1 MSTPARRPGFAS
13 FKPFDLRHVA
23 PPPPPVVEDIPPPPP
38 KPSTVAR
45 PLRLAAAVDAKLHQ
59 LAAARGDLS
68 LNAVVSLAI
77 AEEWSRV
84 FRPSTEILAEQM
96 SALVGAAMAAT
107 RYPSDTTYVP
117 NDDGRR
123 SSRTLRL
130 TPDIDRKLGELA
142 THYGELDR
150 NSTVAMI
157 IASAWRRI
165 GDLPRPAPEDA
176 PR

>member
-1 MSTPARRPGFAS
+1 MEDTPPA
-13 FKPFDLRHVA
+13 
-23 PPPPPVVEDIPPPPP
+23 PP

-45 PLRLAAAVDAKLHQ
+45 PLRLAASVDAKLHQ

-107 RYPSDTTYVP
+107 RYPLDTMRTPLV
-117 NDDGRR
+117 DEKR

-142 THYGELDR
+142 AHYGGLDR

-165 GDLPRPAPEDA
+165 GDQPRATPED
-176 PR
+176 PPP